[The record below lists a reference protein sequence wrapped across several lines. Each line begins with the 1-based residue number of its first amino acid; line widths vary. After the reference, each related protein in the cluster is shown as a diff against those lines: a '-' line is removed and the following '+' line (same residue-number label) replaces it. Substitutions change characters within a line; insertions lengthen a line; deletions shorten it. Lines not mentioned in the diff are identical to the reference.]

1 MKAAFFARA
10 LTTLFAVPILIL
22 IQAPSGS
29 AEVEAKVTGDPSAA
43 ISCTNK
49 AKFFPTSIY
58 TKFKFG
64 PADAFSGFEVR
75 LSNNKGDCSATLY
88 SSGTIK
94 K

>member
-10 LTTLFAVPILIL
+10 LTILFAVPILIL
-22 IQAPSGS
+22 VQAPNGS
-29 AEVEAKVTGDPSAA
+29 ARMEAEVIDAPSAA
-43 ISCTNK
+43 TSCTNK

-64 PADAFSGFEVR
+64 LTYAFSGFEVR